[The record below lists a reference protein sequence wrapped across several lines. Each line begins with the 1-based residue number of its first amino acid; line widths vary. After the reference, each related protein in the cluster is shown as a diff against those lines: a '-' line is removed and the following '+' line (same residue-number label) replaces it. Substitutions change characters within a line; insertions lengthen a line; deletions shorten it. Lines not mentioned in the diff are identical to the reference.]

1 MMATNSIALLANMD
15 SHLTFLA
22 VSACVEEFRSAILL
36 RKPVTTKAV
45 KLVVTLYLFAYSAT
59 QELMDMIMHVLI
71 VQKGWGLLE
80 GNACVDCINLI
91 IVNKTIIFVWMISAA
106 NAQQW

>member
-1 MMATNSIALLANMD
+1 
-15 SHLTFLA
+15 
-22 VSACVEEFRSAILL
+22 
-36 RKPVTTKAV
+36 
-45 KLVVTLYLFAYSAT
+45 
-59 QELMDMIMHVLI
+59 LMDMIMHVLI